1 LGAAYRAKLPQ
12 LDADGNELGG
22 IRLPIISVPLA
33 SFTGWNR
40 YKAQVSA
47 SDANPGNSGAT
58 LAFAW
63 TKSQRAALGDPR
75 RSVEERY
82 ESREAYQTRLKA
94 EARQLVSKG
103 YLLDEDAPLV
113 IEQALS
119 LWDHYASAESTRSS
133 SH

>member
-1 LGAAYRAKLPQ
+1 MVSA
-12 LDADGNELGG
+12 
-22 IRLPIISVPLA
+22 PLA

-47 SDANPGNSGAT
+47 SDANPGNSGST
-58 LAFAW
+58 LPFAW
-63 TKSQRAALGDPR
+63 TKSQRVALGDPR

-82 ESREAYQTRLKA
+82 HSREAYQTRLKA
-94 EARQLVSKG
+94 EALQLVSDG

-113 IEQALS
+113 VAQAMS
-119 LWDHYASAESTRSS
+119 LWDHFASAATSTTD